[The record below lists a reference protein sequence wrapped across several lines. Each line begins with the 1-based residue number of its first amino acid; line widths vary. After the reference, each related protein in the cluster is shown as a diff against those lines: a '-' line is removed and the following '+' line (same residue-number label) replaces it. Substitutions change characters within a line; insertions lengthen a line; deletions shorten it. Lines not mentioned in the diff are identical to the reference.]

1 MTTKEVA
8 IQTIENLPDDATWD
22 DVLERIN
29 FVAGVRKG
37 LLELDAG
44 KAIPH
49 DQFRRSTLDGL
60 PTKIEIARVWHA
72 ARGKVDIQ
80 TALDRMRDQTDP
92 AVSSHALR
100 KSLGL

>member
-1 MTTKEVA
+1 MLLNEICRPECAFYIETMTTKEVA
-8 IQTIENLPDDATWD
+8 IQTIKNLPDDATWD

-49 DQFRRSTLDGL
+49 DQIRAEYAQWL
-60 PTKIEIARVWHA
+60 
-72 ARGKVDIQ
+72 
-80 TALDRMRDQTDP
+80 TD
-92 AVSSHALR
+92 
-100 KSLGL
+100 